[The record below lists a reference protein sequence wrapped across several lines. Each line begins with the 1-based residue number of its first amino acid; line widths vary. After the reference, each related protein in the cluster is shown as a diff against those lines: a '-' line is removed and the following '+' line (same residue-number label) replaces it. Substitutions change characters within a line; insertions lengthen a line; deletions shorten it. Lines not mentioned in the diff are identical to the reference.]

1 VSLPSVVFR
10 SFSLIVFLSTLLPIN
25 SQTPPPRGSNTD
37 APVDTRK
44 ADGRFVPGRLL
55 VQFSPDISDLDAEK
69 VLKEKDGRAI
79 GQIRQIGVQIVEFP
93 GRGNERAIAN
103 FLKGKQGVVSAE
115 LDYLVPPAEVVPNDP
130 SYASLNWSLR
140 KIGGPNAWTYST
152 GSPSIIVAVL
162 DSGVDGNHPDLQ
174 GRLVPGWNF
183 YSNNA
188 DTSDVYGHG
197 TKVAGTVA
205 ASSNNSLGIA
215 SVCWNCM
222 VMPIRTSDTSGY
234 ATWSNMASGLTWAAD
249 HGAKV
254 ANMSYAVTTSATV
267 TSAAQYF
274 WNKGGIL
281 TASAGNNAA
290 FDATADNPYI
300 VTVSGTDSNDAL
312 YSWSNTGNNIDVSA
326 PGCVGTTIR
335 GGTVGS
341 ACGTSFAAPTT
352 AGVLALI
359 WSVNPTLTPAQAL
372 KILKDSADDR
382 GAAGFDPTFG
392 WGRVNADRAASM
404 ANSASRITD
413 TTKPTVSIT
422 SPAAGAT
429 VSGTISVTA
438 TASDNDKV
446 HSVSFTIDGNALCTS
461 SGPAFSCLLDTKTLA
476 NGSHTV
482 TSIAVDP
489 AGNSASASR
498 SFTVSNQTADA
509 TKPVVTITSP
519 AGGSTVKGTVNI
531 TYTASDNVGVK
542 SVAIKAGTT
551 TLCTLTAAS
560 GSCSWNTTSF
570 TNGAAALSAVASD
583 AAGNSATSTATVTVS
598 NVSDTTPPSVS
609 ITSPMSGSRVVG
621 NVSVT
626 ASATDNVG
634 VAKVELFVNG
644 VLTATSTA
652 APFTT
657 RFKAP
662 KGTIKLQ
669 LKAFD
674 AAGNAGLSP
683 VISVSQ

>member
-1 VSLPSVVFR
+1 MSLPTVVLR
-10 SFSLIVFLSTLLPIN
+10 SILFSALFGSLLPIN
-25 SQTPPPRGSNTD
+25 SQTPPPRGSNTN

-44 ADGRFVPGRLL
+44 ADGRYVPGRLL
-55 VQFSPDISDLDAEK
+55 VQFSPEITDLDAETI
-69 VLKEKDGRAI
+69 VKEKGGRAV
-79 GQIRQIGVQIVEFP
+79 GHIRQIGVQIIEFP

-103 FLKGKQGVVSAE
+103 FLKAKNGVLSAE
-115 LDYLVPPAEVVPNDP
+115 LDFLIPPAEVVPNDP
-130 SYASLNWSLR
+130 SYTSLNWSLR

-152 GSPSIIVAVL
+152 GSASIIVAVL
-162 DSGVDGNHPDLQ
+162 DSGVDGNHPELQ

-183 YSNNA
+183 YNNNA

-205 ASSNNSLGIA
+205 AVSNNALGIA

-234 ATWSNMASGLTWAAD
+234 ATWSNMAAGLTWAAD

-254 ANMSYAVTTSATV
+254 ANMSYAVTTSSTV

-281 TASAGNNAA
+281 TASAGNNST
-290 FDATADNPYI
+290 FDSTADNPYI
-300 VTVSGTDSNDAL
+300 VTVSATDGNDAL

-352 AGVLALI
+352 AGVLALM
-359 WSVNPTLTPAQAL
+359 WSLNPTLSPTQAL

-382 GAAGFDPTFG
+382 GTAGFDPTFG
-392 WGRVNADRAASM
+392 WGRVNADRALTM
-404 ANSASRITD
+404 ANSASRTTD
-413 TTKPTVSIT
+413 TTKPTVAVT
-422 SPAAGAT
+422 NPAAGAT
-429 VSGTISVTA
+429 VSGTTTVTA

-446 HSVSFTIDGNALCTS
+446 YSVSFTIDGNALCS
-461 SGPAFSCLLDTKTLA
+461 STGPTYSCSLDTKTLA

-482 TSIAVDP
+482 TAIAVDP

-498 SFTVSNQTADA
+498 SFTVSNSTSD
-509 TKPVVTITSP
+509 TVKPTVAITSP

-531 TYTASDNVGVK
+531 TYTASDNVALK
-542 SVAIKAGTT
+542 NVAIKAGTT
-551 TLCTLTAAS
+551 TLCTLTAAT
-560 GSCSWNTTSF
+560 GSCAFNTTTF
-570 TNGAAALSAVASD
+570 TNGAVALTALASD
-583 AAGNSATSTATVTVS
+583 AAGNTATSTANVTVS

-609 ITSPMSGSRVVG
+609 ITSPMAGSRVAG

-626 ASATDNVG
+626 ASTSDNVG
-634 VAKVELFVNG
+634 VAKVDLYVNG
-644 VLTATSTA
+644 VLTATSTT

-683 VISVSQ
+683 LITVSQ